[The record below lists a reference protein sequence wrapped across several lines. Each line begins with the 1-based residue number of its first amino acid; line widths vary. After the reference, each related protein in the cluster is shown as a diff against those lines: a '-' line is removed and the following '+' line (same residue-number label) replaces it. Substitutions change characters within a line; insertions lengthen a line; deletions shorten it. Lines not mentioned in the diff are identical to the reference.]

1 MGEGEKS
8 SYLKALHPS
17 HRPSPPPTLDLTLAV
32 PDATSLPVLLLTKSE
47 GDAGRGRGEGRGGGR
62 EGVEGVE
69 DTTEEREW
77 RTRRCSPPGRGR
89 ADATEWSEWIG
100 GGRADARG

>member
-17 HRPSPPPTLDLTLAV
+17 HRPSPPPTLDLTLTV
-32 PDATSLPVLLLTKSE
+32 LDAASLPVLLLTKSE
-47 GDAGRGRGEGRGGGR
+47 GDAGGGRGEGRGGGR

-69 DTTEEREW
+69 DAAEERE
-77 RTRRCSPPGRGR
+77 GVE
-89 ADATEWSEWIG
+89 DAAVESAREREG
-100 GGRADARG
+100 GCDGVV